1 MDNMMLTTKENMQE
15 FNDMV
20 FIPMSDA
27 VEDAVQD
34 AGEFLTNTGEFLT
47 STAESILTTSLDTAA
62 LEKAAGGFIDNMLAS
77 IDANR
82 LDDVNVRARPNNSTL
97 LVMVDDL
104 LNEVAEEVVEG
115 PAVGNNG
122 AVTALAIGTLLGGA
136 EAASAGTAPTGD
148 MAAACK
154 QVPPKHNLYPYLTNL
169 HFWGVECILAVIGTG
184 GFLKRSHII

>member
-97 LVMVDDL
+97 LVMV
-104 LNEVAEEVVEG
+104 
-115 PAVGNNG
+115 
-122 AVTALAIGTLLGGA
+122 
-136 EAASAGTAPTGD
+136 
-148 MAAACK
+148 
-154 QVPPKHNLYPYLTNL
+154 
-169 HFWGVECILAVIGTG
+169 
-184 GFLKRSHII
+184 